1 MKKLL
6 LLLTLLFSTIIYS
19 QSLGYNDLGI
29 LFSGDEYN
37 GTARYNAMSGAF
49 GALGGDLS
57 AIAINPAGAAVFLKN
72 EFNFSLSNRNTSI
85 SSSFYNNRELSE
97 NDYFDLPQ
105 MGGVVVFNNYNPKGN
120 WKNLALGFNYSKSTD
135 FENNWIARGN
145 SDYATYIFDQVNT
158 NIEYLNVDEQVFG
171 NFTEGTNDKFT
182 FSIASQYS
190 DDLYVGFSINSYN
203 LDFYQKAVLEEYNN
217 DGAGNTID
225 ASLIQ
230 ELFTVG
236 DGVSFGFGFISKPTD
251 NIRFGLSY
259 QSPVWYELAEEFVEE
274 DLELKYSNTSQVYT
288 TYSGVNRFDYK
299 LRTPSTV
306 TGSFAYIFNKQGL
319 ISLDYV
325 YKNYSGI
332 RLSSDDF
339 SSENQYF
346 KDNLKSVGR
355 LNLGAEWRF
364 DNLSLRAGLHNEK
377 SPFEGATNDENI
389 EGFSLGAGYNFGA
402 FKFDVSYS
410 KTDQTKYYDFYPQYN
425 QIDAANLATENAK
438 VTATLTIRL

>member
-6 LLLTLLFSTIIYS
+6 ILLTLLFSTLINS

-49 GALGGDLS
+49 GALGGDLA
-57 AIAINPAGAAVFLKN
+57 AISINPAGAAIFLKN

-85 SSSFYNNRELSE
+85 NSSFYNNKELSE
-97 NDYFDLPQ
+97 NDYFNLPQ
-105 MGGVVVFNNYNPKGN
+105 MGGVAVFYNYNTDGK
-120 WKNLALGFNYSKSTD
+120 WKNLAVGFNYSKAND

-158 NIEYLNVDEQVFG
+158 NIRYLNVDEQVFG
-171 NFTEGTNDKFT
+171 NFTEGVNDKFT
-182 FSIASQYS
+182 FSVASQYS
-190 DDLYVGFSINSYN
+190 DNLYLGFSILSYN
-203 LDFYQKAVLEEYNN
+203 LDFRQKAILEEYNN

-230 ELFTVG
+230 ELNTIG
-236 DGVSFGFGFISKPTD
+236 DGVSFGFGLISKPTD

-259 QSPVWYELAEEFVEE
+259 QSPVWYDFTEEFVEE
-274 DLELKYSNTSQVYT
+274 DLELKYSNTTQVYNS
-288 TYSGVNRFDYK
+288 YSGVNRFDYR

-319 ISLDYV
+319 ISFDYI

-332 RLSSDDF
+332 RLSGDNF
-339 SSENQYF
+339 SAENQDF

-364 DNLSLRAGLHNEK
+364 DNLSLRAGLHHEQ
-377 SPFEGATNDENI
+377 SPFEGASNEENI
-389 EGFSLGAGYNFGA
+389 DGFSFGAGYNFGA

-410 KTDQTKYYDFYPQYN
+410 KSDQTKLYDFYPQYN
-425 QIDAANLATENAK
+425 QIDAATLATENAK
-438 VTATLTIRL
+438 VTATLSIRL

>member
-6 LLLTLLFSTIIYS
+6 LLLTLLFSTFIYS

-37 GTARYNAMSGAF
+37 GTARYNSMSGAF

-57 AIAINPAGAAVFLKN
+57 AVAINPAGTAVFLKN

-85 SSSFYNNRELSE
+85 SSQFYNNRELSE

-120 WKNLALGFNYSKSTD
+120 WKNLALGFNYSKSKD

-145 SDYATYIFDQVNT
+145 SNYATYIFDQENP

-171 NFTEGTNDKFT
+171 NFTDGTNDKFT

-190 DDLYVGFSINSYN
+190 DDLYVGFSVHSYN

-259 QSPVWYELAEEFVEE
+259 QSPVWYDLAEEFIEE
-274 DLELKYSNTSQVYT
+274 DLELKYSNTSQVYSS
-288 TYSGVNRFDYK
+288 YSGINRFDYK

-332 RLSSDDF
+332 HLSGDDF
-339 SSENQYF
+339 SSENQDF

-364 DNLSLRAGLHNEK
+364 DNLSLRAGLHQEK
-377 SPFEGATNDENI
+377 SPFEGASNDENI

-425 QIDAANLATENAK
+425 QIDATTLATENAK

>member
-57 AIAINPAGAAVFLKN
+57 AMAINPAGAAVFLKN

-85 SSSFYNNRELSE
+85 STSFYNNGQLSE
-97 NDYFDLPQ
+97 NDYLDLPQ
-105 MGGVVVFNNYNPKGN
+105 MGGVAVFNNYNPNGN
-120 WKNLALGFNYSKSTD
+120 WKNLALGFNYSKTSD

-145 SDYATYIFDQVNT
+145 SGYATYIFDQVNT
-158 NIEYLNVDEQVFG
+158 NIKYLNVDEQVFG

-190 DDLYVGFSINSYN
+190 DNLYIGFSIHSYN
-203 LDFYQKAVLEEYNN
+203 LDFHQKAILEEYNN

-230 ELFTVG
+230 DLYTVG

-251 NIRFGLSY
+251 NIRFGASY
-259 QSPVWYELAEEFVEE
+259 QSPVWYELAEEFVDE
-274 DLELKYSNTSQVYT
+274 DLELKYSNTSQVYNS
-288 TYSGVNRFDYK
+288 YSGVNRFDYK
-299 LRTPSTV
+299 LRTPSTL
-306 TGSFAYIFNKQGL
+306 TGSFAYIFSKQGL

-325 YKNYSGI
+325 YKNYNGI
-332 RLSSDDF
+332 RLSGDDF
-339 SSENQYF
+339 STENQNF
-346 KDNLKSVGR
+346 KDNLKGVSR
-355 LNLGAEWRF
+355 INLGTEWRF
-364 DNLSLRAGLHNEK
+364 DRLSLRAGLHTEE
-377 SPFEGATNDENI
+377 SPYEGASNNENTD
-389 EGFSLGAGYNFGA
+389 GYSLGAGYNFGA

-410 KTDQTKYYDFYPQYN
+410 KSDQTKYYDFYPQYN
-425 QIDAANLATENAK
+425 QIDATTLATENTK